1 MSFNFSN
8 SKSNRRIKKEC
19 GSIETSKAAFSKNL
33 INTLK
38 MADKIKKFFEK
49 KKVEAKFKMAGP
61 GHKLTESSKK
71 PVQGASGR
79 PAPST
84 SINQRASPSA
94 EAKQA
99 AAAAL
104 ARLGGEKRENPA
116 FNT

>member
-1 MSFNFSN
+1 
-8 SKSNRRIKKEC
+8 
-19 GSIETSKAAFSKNL
+19 
-33 INTLK
+33 

-61 GHKLTESSKK
+61 GHKLNDSSKK
-71 PVQGASGR
+71 AGPSGSDKSVGSSYSAQR
-79 PAPST
+79 VTPSE
-84 SINQRASPSA
+84 

-104 ARLGGEKRENPA
+104 ARLGGEKRDTPS